1 MFRNLIA
8 LAAALV
14 LLAGC
19 ASSITKDI
27 EIETDRNPKVDF
39 AGYRSYAWLGSAA
52 ILSDSEGRWEPPN
65 FDADAEIVFL
75 IDRELRARGRVE
87 SQSNPDML
95 VFYGAGIDMD
105 NIDIK
110 YDESSSMTEFASVP
124 RGALVVLLID
134 TETEVA
140 IWGGV
145 ATAEIK
151 QDPDPEVTRKRLDY
165 AVRTMF
171 KNFPK
176 Y

>member
-1 MFRNLIA
+1 MYRNLLMLGAA
-8 LAAALV
+8 LA

-19 ASSITKDI
+19 ANSMTSDI
-27 EIETDRNPKVDF
+27 EVETDRNPQIDLS
-39 AGYRSYAWLGSAA
+39 GYQSYSWLGSAA
-52 ILSDSEGRWEPPN
+52 IMRDPEGRWEPPN

-75 IDRELRARGRVE
+75 IDRELRARGRIE
-87 SQSNPDML
+87 SSVNPDML

-110 YDESSSMTEFASVP
+110 VDPATSMEEMANVP
-124 RGALVVLLID
+124 RGSLVVLLID
-134 TETEVA
+134 TATEVA
-140 IWGGV
+140 SWGGV

-171 KNFPK
+171 KEVPNQ
-176 Y
+176 

>member
-1 MFRNLIA
+1 MYRNLLLFGA
-8 LAAALV
+8 TLM

-19 ASSITKDI
+19 ASSMTSDI
-27 EIETDRNPKVDF
+27 EVETETNPKIDF
-39 AGYRSYAWLGSAA
+39 SAYRSYSWLGSAA
-52 ILSDSEGRWEPPN
+52 ILRDPEGRWEPPN
-65 FDADAEIVFL
+65 FDADAEISFL
-75 IDRELRARGRVE
+75 IDRELRARGKVE
-87 SQSNPDML
+87 TQVDPDML

-110 YDESSSMTEFASVP
+110 IDPSTSMEEMANVP

-134 TETEVA
+134 TATEIA
-140 IWGGV
+140 IWGGI

-171 KNFPK
+171 KGFPK
-176 Y
+176 

>member
-1 MFRNLIA
+1 MYRKLLMFG
-8 LAAALV
+8 AALM
-14 LLAGC
+14 LLGGC
-19 ASSITKDI
+19 ASSITSDI
-27 EIETDRNPKVDF
+27 EVETESNSKVDF
-39 AGYRSYAWLGSAA
+39 SGYQSYSWLGSAA
-52 ILSDSEGRWEPPN
+52 ILRDPEGRWEPPN

-75 IDRELRARGRVE
+75 IDRELRARGKLE
-87 SQSNPDML
+87 SQVNPDML

-110 YDESSSMTEFASVP
+110 VDPSTSMEEMANVP
-124 RGALVVLLID
+124 RGSLVVLLID
-134 TETEVA
+134 TRTEVA

-145 ATAEIK
+145 ATAKIK

-176 Y
+176 N